1 MSEKLKELISLLYQ
15 DKLTNFGKDQLV
27 GIIEK
32 LQEKI
37 KLMDDYN
44 YWVQLAV
51 DRGLE
56 LEKQHA
62 ENTKLRFQD
71 IPYLDGELKAYKVR
85 IEELKLEYQRILDT
99 FDKRI
104 YRKKYLEE
112 RRAEEEDL
120 LYPDTD
126 EVYERYFKQK
136 EKIQDLEKEIKKLLE
151 E

>member
-104 YRKKYLEE
+104 YRKK
-112 RRAEEEDL
+112 
-120 LYPDTD
+120 
-126 EVYERYFKQK
+126 
-136 EKIQDLEKEIKKLLE
+136 
-151 E
+151 